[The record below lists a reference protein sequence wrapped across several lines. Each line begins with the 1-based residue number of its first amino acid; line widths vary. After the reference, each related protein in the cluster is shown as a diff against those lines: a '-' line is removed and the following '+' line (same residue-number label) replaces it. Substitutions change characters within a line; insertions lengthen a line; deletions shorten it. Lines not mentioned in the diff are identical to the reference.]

1 MGSSQV
7 HWPHKEKALYFKNL
21 SKQAKIEQFFK
32 RLKCSLKA
40 AKVARI
46 EFSLLTDSVLINTST
61 QKSDREALNYTDT
74 DASQNKS
81 GNTKEVLN
89 NWNITT
95 IEQPA
100 QDLVN
105 NINNYSRE
113 NKEDTPEKQG
123 TDFRRSQLGSKAC
136 VGDT

>member
-1 MGSSQV
+1 M
-7 HWPHKEKALYFKNL
+7 
-21 SKQAKIEQFFK
+21 
-32 RLKCSLKA
+32 KA